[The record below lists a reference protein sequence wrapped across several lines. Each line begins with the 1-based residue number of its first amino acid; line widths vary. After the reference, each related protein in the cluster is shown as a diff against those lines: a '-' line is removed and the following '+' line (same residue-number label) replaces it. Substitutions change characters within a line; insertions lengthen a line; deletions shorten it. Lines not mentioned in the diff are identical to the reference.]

1 MAPLTLKSILGPRST
16 SYPAVAALRE
26 ALGSNT
32 CVLDANGKVLLGD
45 PTPSDPTVPILLDGI
60 TIGHVTGPTIP
71 ANSLALFLAQ
81 LAAREQ
87 EGRAL
92 AAEVLHLY
100 REVNLIEQFSE
111 QLAALLDSPA
121 VGRAALHQ
129 AQRLIPA
136 THGVVLITN
145 KESGQLEIAASF
157 IPSGG
162 ESESAHGVN
171 PTNSNI
177 DGDPDL
183 THTPHSHPILG
194 PSSPFTQSILD
205 RSIGEIVNSPASD
218 PRLQALIPSAY
229 CLVPSPSAQPLVP
242 SPSVQSL
249 IPSAYCLV
257 PGPSSLHSLICAP
270 LRAGQSTVGVIA
282 LANSDPS
289 ASYSAANLKLLNT
302 IALQTATAIEKS
314 LLAAEMV
321 SNARERAAIAAELH
335 AASTVQQLLLQSAS
349 RPTPGFLVD
358 SVYLPASEVGGDFF
372 YVAPA
377 PDGSITAIAG
387 DVSGKGITAAM
398 RVAMILGA
406 LRRETSHDPAQ
417 ILHALNETLVALNS
431 PNPPQ
436 PDLAQP
442 LAAQI
447 GFVTAVCVRIALDG
461 HFTLANAG
469 HVNPYQSGRAP
480 DMSSEL
486 ASCREIDTPPA
497 LPLGL
502 VPDQHFELVS
512 GQLAPGQTLVLLS
525 DGVPEARSSSG
536 ELYGFDH
543 TRAPA
548 DHTADQIARRAQSFG
563 QEDDI
568 TVLSIALQLNKHPT
582 HKAVILSR
590 LCPIH
595 HLDLLR

>member
-1 MAPLTLKSILGPRST
+1 MAPLTLKSILAPRST
-16 SYPAVAALRE
+16 NYPTVVALRD

-32 CVLDANGKVLLGD
+32 CVLDISGKILLGT
-45 PTPSDPTVPILLDGI
+45 PTPSHPSFPILLDGL
-60 TIGHVTGPTIP
+60 TLGHVSGPAP
-71 ANSLALFLAQ
+71 AANALALLLAQ

-87 EGRAL
+87 DARSL

-100 REVNLIEQFSE
+100 REVNLIEQLSE
-111 QLAALLDSPA
+111 QLAALLNSPA
-121 VGRAALHQ
+121 VGRAALDQ

-145 KESGQLEIAASF
+145 KETGLLEIAASF
-157 IPSGG
+157 
-162 ESESAHGVN
+162 A
-171 PTNSNI
+171 PTNSDVNSAL
-177 DGDPDL
+177 PL
-183 THTPHSHPILG
+183 PTHTPDPHSHSHSTTAPDTLLPS
-194 PSSPFTQSILD
+194 PSSLFPALFTQSILD
-205 RSIGEIVNSPASD
+205 RGIAEIVNSPSSD
-218 PRLQALIPSAY
+218 PRLQTSAPS
-229 CLVPSPSAQPLVP
+229 SPSL
-242 SPSVQSL
+242 SPVHCSL
-249 IPSAYCLV
+249 STALSCVL
-257 PGPSSLHSLICAP
+257 CAP
-270 LRAGQSTVGVIA
+270 LRSGQSIVGVIA
-282 LANSDPS
+282 LANTDPT

-302 IALQTATAIEKS
+302 IALQTAAAIEKS

-349 RPTPGFLVD
+349 RPTPGFTVD

-431 PNPPQ
+431 PNPSVPIQ
-436 PDLAQP
+436 AQP
-442 LAAQI
+442 LPAQL
-447 GFVTAVCVRIALDG
+447 GFTTAVCVRIALDG

-469 HVNPYQSGRAP
+469 HVNPYQSGR
-480 DMSSEL
+480 EL
-486 ASCREIDTPPA
+486 LTPPA

-502 VPDQHFELVS
+502 IPDQHFELIT
-512 GQLAPGQTLVLLS
+512 GHLAPGQTLVLLS
-525 DGVPEARSSSG
+525 DGVPEARSASG
-536 ELYGFDH
+536 ELYGFDRLAAL
-543 TRAPA
+543 TLLPAP
-548 DHTADQIARRAQSFG
+548 DIASAAQHFG

-568 TVLSIALQLNKHPT
+568 TVLSLSLAHPVPQ
-582 HKAVILSR
+582 AS
-590 LCPIH
+590 
-595 HLDLLR
+595 